1 MDGMSC
7 TFPPLPNVE
16 DGSPRVAAKKTR
28 RVQMLRA
35 AADIMSVKG
44 YHDMRLEDLGEAVGV
59 SGPAVYRHF
68 SGKEEI
74 LNELLTGISE
84 HLLKEAK
91 KLLDGVDDP
100 RDQLETLLDFHIDFA
115 LSQPE
120 LIRLHQRELFRLADE
135 GREKVRAA
143 QGHYLALW
151 AKSLAAFDPSFKGEA
166 GKITAQLV
174 IGMINSSQNTTRW
187 AGKSVLRR
195 QVALAARALVRIR

>member
-1 MDGMSC
+1 
-7 TFPPLPNVE
+7 
-16 DGSPRVAAKKTR
+16 
-28 RVQMLRA
+28 
-35 AADIMSVKG
+35 MSV
-44 YHDMRLEDLGEAVGV
+44 
-59 SGPAVYRHF
+59 PAVYRHF

-135 GREKVRAA
+135 GREKCG
-143 QGHYLALW
+143 Q
-151 AKSLAAFDPSFKGEA
+151 
-166 GKITAQLV
+166 
-174 IGMINSSQNTTRW
+174 
-187 AGKSVLRR
+187 RR
-195 QVALAARALVRIR
+195 GII